1 MTKLK
6 NLVKFN
12 FSLVLLLLLT
22 SCYEQECDCKKYK
35 EGTFEFTQ
43 KINGKNETSTFTRTA
58 NKQIETYQG
67 KTDSAHV
74 RWVNNCEF
82 ILQKIKPK
90 SREDKK
96 AITIKILTTNNKGYA
111 FEYSFVGESK
121 KNIGFVTKVK

>member
-1 MTKLK
+1 MKKILY
-6 NLVKFN
+6 
-12 FSLVLLLLLT
+12 LVLLSIQLLLI

-74 RWVNNCEF
+74 RWVNDCEF

-96 AITIKILTTNNKGYA
+96 AIAIKILTTNNKGYT